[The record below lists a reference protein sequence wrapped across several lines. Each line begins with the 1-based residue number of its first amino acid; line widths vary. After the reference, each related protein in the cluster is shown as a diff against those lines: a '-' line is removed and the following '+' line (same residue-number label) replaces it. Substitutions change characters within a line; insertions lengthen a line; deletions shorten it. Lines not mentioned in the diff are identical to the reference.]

1 MLLSY
6 ITYIV
11 VFIVIFIIFYI
22 LFSFWSHFYISDV
35 PVDKNTVV
43 IDKFRIILTIIS
55 TIASVVF
62 GSAVVL
68 QVLNFSNQ
76 RKTEEI
82 EYYSKLSREFL
93 DEILMIFLSS
103 HHNDMA
109 YFYNDLFQIDKIN
122 SKTKRNLNKEHM
134 ISTLIFS
141 KLAKFAIFSA
151 ETTNYDAKIK
161 VQKWI
166 GHIIDT
172 MMGSEV
178 LREFWT
184 DEYKPKIS
192 GPATQAYMKEHY
204 KL

>member
-35 PVDKNTVV
+35 PVDKHTLV

-93 DEILMIFLSS
+93 DEILMIFLSN
-103 HHNDMA
+103 HHSDMV

-141 KLAKFAIFSA
+141 KLAKFAIFST

-192 GPATQAYMKEHY
+192 GPATQAYMKEHF

>member
-1 MLLSY
+1 MWLSY
-6 ITYIV
+6 VTH
-11 VFIVIFIIFYI
+11 IVIFVVVFVILYI
-22 LFSFWSHFYISDV
+22 LYLFWTHFYISDV
-35 PVDKNTVV
+35 SVDKNTLV
-43 IDKFRIILTIIS
+43 IDKFKIVLTIIS

-68 QVLNFSNQ
+68 QVLNFTNQ

-82 EYYSKLSREFL
+82 EYYSKLSKEFL
-93 DEILMIFLSS
+93 DDILMIFLSN
-103 HHNDMA
+103 HHTDMV
-109 YFYNDLFQIDKIN
+109 YFYNELFQIDKIN

-141 KLAKFAIFSA
+141 KLAKFAIFST

-166 GHIIDT
+166 GHIINT
-172 MMGSEV
+172 MMESDV
-178 LREFWT
+178 LREFWI
-184 DEYKPKIS
+184 DEYKPKMS

>member
-1 MLLSY
+1 MFFSY
-6 ITYIV
+6 VHLIF
-11 VFIVIFIIFYI
+11 FIVIFIIFYI
-22 LFSFWSHFYISDV
+22 LYSFLNHFYISNV
-35 PVDKNTVV
+35 PVDKQTIVL
-43 IDKFRIILTIIS
+43 DKFKIILTIIS

-68 QVLNFSNQ
+68 QVLNFTNQ
-76 RKTEEI
+76 KKTEEI
-82 EYYSKLSREFL
+82 EYYSKLSKEFL
-93 DEILMIFLSS
+93 DDILMIFLSS
-103 HHNDMA
+103 HHSDMV
-109 YFYNDLFQIDKIN
+109 YFYNDLFQVDKIN

-141 KLAKFAIFSA
+141 KLAKFAIFST

-166 GHIIDT
+166 GHIINT
-172 MMGSEV
+172 MMESDV
-178 LREFWT
+178 LREFWI
-184 DEYKPKIS
+184 DEYKPKMS

>member
-1 MLLSY
+1 MFINY
-6 ITYIV
+6 ITNIVFFVV
-11 VFIVIFIIFYI
+11 VFVILYI
-22 LFSFWSHFYISDV
+22 LYSFWSYFYIYDI
-35 PVDKNTVV
+35 PVEKQTIVNE
-43 IDKFRIILTIIS
+43 KFKTILTIIS

-68 QVLNFSNQ
+68 QVLNFTNQ

-82 EYYSKLSREFL
+82 EYYSKLSKEFL
-93 DEILMIFLSS
+93 DDILMIFLSS
-103 HHNDMA
+103 HHSDMG

-122 SKTKRNLNKEHM
+122 SKTKRNINKEHM

-141 KLAKFAIFSA
+141 KLAKFAIFST

-172 MMGSEV
+172 MMESDV

-184 DEYKPKIS
+184 DEYKPKLS
-192 GPATQAYMKEHY
+192 GPATQGYMKEHY
-204 KL
+204 KI